1 MTEIN
6 SKDDG
11 PFHYNHARPNVAVD
25 ICSIGIIRDQIDF
38 QNEPI
43 DNPSS
48 RLSVFI
54 TRKKASDPWG
64 LPGGY
69 MHFAEKP
76 GRENET
82 KDGETI
88 EVAIDRVKHREW
100 PAYREIAGR
109 VINES
114 MKYEV
119 PINEDFF
126 VQARVLDR
134 LDRDPRGRVLSIPFV
149 TFVGFVDLQT
159 IPEEL
164 SHVARWVPLDSN
176 FGENGDYPLA
186 YDHPNVIPGCYDT
199 LLTEAR
205 TRVIGRNLVKDKVF
219 DLQELIDLYEI
230 LFDKRFERSNFRK
243 QFIDKNVIIST
254 SETPLEAGKRRIG
267 ERFRFNESAYEEY
280 KIKRDFAFNPRNKE
294 KKVDAHE

>member
-6 SKDDG
+6 INEDG

-25 ICSIGIIRDQIDF
+25 ICSIGIIKGQF
-38 QNEPI
+38 EAQNESS
-43 DNPSS
+43 DNSSS
-48 RLSVFI
+48 RLVVFI

-88 EVAIDRVKHREW
+88 ETAIDRVKHREW

-119 PINEDFF
+119 PINDDFK

-134 LDRDPRGRVLSIPFV
+134 PDRDPRGRVLSIPIV
-149 TFVGFVDLQT
+149 TFVGFVDPKT

-176 FGENGDYPLA
+176 FGEDGDYPLA
-186 YDHPNVIPGCYDT
+186 YDHPNVIPECYHT

-205 TRVIGRNLVKDKVF
+205 TRVIGRNLVNEEEF
-219 DLQELIDLYEI
+219 DLQDLIDIYDL
-230 LFDKRFERSNFRK
+230 LFNKRFERSNFRK
-243 QFIDKNVIIST
+243 QFVQKEVIIST
-254 SETPLEAGKRRIG
+254 LETPIEEGKRRTC
-267 ERFRFNESAYEEY
+267 ERFRFNNIAYEEY
-280 KIKRDFAFNPRNKE
+280 KKNRDFAFNPRSNKD
-294 KKVDAHE
+294 KK